1 MVHNPNV
8 DVKIK
13 CVHFANQSQKLLTK
27 PKCVLG
33 YVYDRGRTVKGTFL
47 LAIWHY
53 RAHERLILSNTG
65 NSYVIGQK
73 VSICTEFDHSGHS
86 PLYHLNL

>member
-1 MVHNPNV
+1 MCTFRKPIAKTFN
-8 DVKIK
+8 K
-13 CVHFANQSQKLLTK
+13 TK
-27 PKCVLG
+27 MCSRI
-33 YVYDRGRTVKGTFL
+33 YMYDRGRTVKGTFL